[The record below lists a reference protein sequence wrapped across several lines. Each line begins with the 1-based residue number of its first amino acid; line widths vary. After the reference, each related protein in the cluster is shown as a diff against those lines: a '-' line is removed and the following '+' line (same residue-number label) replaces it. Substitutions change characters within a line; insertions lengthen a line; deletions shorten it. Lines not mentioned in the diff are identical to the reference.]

1 MHFGLKFLIRTAFT
15 SVMFIR
21 GEALISMWMSN
32 GAFNGVFIRGLRLYK
47 VWRLLEQIRQ
57 L

>member
-32 GAFNGVFIRGLRLYK
+32 GAFNGVFIRGLRLYE